1 MNRKFARNVFVLHCI
16 KYKYFICRSIGS
28 EEPKLLGIRRTDRLP
43 KRPIF
48 QVYLK
53 DELPKGSV
61 CELEIS
67 FYSQIWESV
76 EGLFRGSYTDE
87 NGEKV

>member
-1 MNRKFARNVFVLHCI
+1 M
-16 KYKYFICRSIGS
+16 
-28 EEPKLLGIRRTDRLP
+28 EEPKLLDIRRTDRLP

-53 DELPKGSV
+53 DELKKGSV
-61 CELEIS
+61 CEVEIS

-76 EGLFRGSYTDE
+76 EGLFRGTYTDE
-87 NGEKV
+87 HGEKV